1 MPLKLCGP
9 PSTQPDRDKAMP
21 TRAPRPLPNPPP
33 QRPKIIGLFSLS
45 GAGTTFLVNQ
55 LKKEI
60 GEDEFAFYDAN
71 QALEG
76 VCPGGLL
83 AYNPLDFDQGQQYR
97 DVTINAFQEE
107 CAKKDVMG
115 VVVRYLTLWDE
126 DNQCVSLAPSADV
139 KAHTHILYLELPFAQ
154 YSHNSEHSLE
164 KSSQDEVEQAKLKD
178 WDCWQKRD
186 ISYLRRFCHRYD
198 ITFTV
203 LTPHLGTVPKV
214 SSLIKD
220 LQVFSQAHNRRAAK
234 EQLMRI
240 METPRAEF
248 VETVLLFDA
257 DGTLSPQDSE
267 YLLWCQVP
275 CQLMPVGLE
284 NIPSKATLSHI
295 SSSYKDYL
303 QTVLLHEEVF
313 DDQTFADVCQ
323 EVAAA
328 IKMYPDMLALLRQ
341 AIETPHTLPII
352 VTGGPRLVWEI
363 VLKRVGLFETVHVIG
378 SGRHKDHAM
387 MTPEVKGLLVALLQ
401 GKWNADVWAFG
412 SNLVDAVMF
421 LKADK
426 SVFVTDS
433 ETWLIDDTGP
443 VWKEHLQETCPQLQD
458 VLLSTNSTMAPQY
471 QPQKMHLLG
480 KSLVNKIFSRR
491 LRIFYITRDKPSTIL
506 MSFEPECSPTYPIW
520 RSAHHEIGALLANRF
535 LKDNLVDE
543 NPLSD
548 DNYMFPRNLTILAAT
563 PGSMPM
569 ALGIHN
575 EYFGANFLTPD
586 TLTDLGND
594 GSDILTA
601 TRVLVL
607 VKSVIINESFLMDLL
622 KKYSVAIESL
632 VKVVI
637 VAGVIRS
644 SLMTNTKLAR
654 LFGQRPNVNFVTLH
668 FTDDSG
674 SPDDAPELENV

>member
-1 MPLKLCGP
+1 M
-9 PSTQPDRDKAMP
+9 D
-21 TRAPRPLPNPPP
+21 
-33 QRPKIIGLFSLS
+33 
-45 GAGTTFLVNQ
+45 Q

-71 QALEG
+71 QALEA
-76 VCPGGLL
+76 VCPGGLV
-83 AYNPLDFDQGQQYR
+83 AYNALSPDQREQYR
-97 DVTINAFQEE
+97 DVTINAFQKE
-107 CAKKDVMG
+107 CAQKGVMG
-115 VVVRYLTLWDE
+115 VVVRHLTLWDE
-126 DNQCVSLAPSADV
+126 DNECVSLTPAADV
-139 KAHTHILYLELPFAQ
+139 KAHTHILYLELPFAK
-154 YSHNSEHSLE
+154 YSHMLEHSSAD
-164 KSSQDEVEQAKLKD
+164 SSQDEAEQAKLKH

-186 ISYLRRFCHRYD
+186 ISYLRRFCHRYEV
-198 ITFTV
+198 TFTV

-214 SSLIKD
+214 SSLVKD
-220 LQVFSQAHNRRAAK
+220 LQVFSQAHNRRSAK
-234 EQLMRI
+234 EQLMHI

-284 NIPSKATLSHI
+284 NIPSKATLSHS

-313 DDQTFADVCQ
+313 DDQTFADVCHQ
-323 EVAAA
+323 VAAA
-328 IKMYPDMLALLRQ
+328 IQMYPDMLALLRR

-352 VTGGPRLVWEI
+352 ITGGPRLVWEI

-401 GKWNADVWAFG
+401 QKWNADVWAFG

-426 SVFVTDS
+426 SVFITDS
-433 ETWLIDDTGP
+433 ETWLFDDTGP
-443 VWKEHLQETCPQLQD
+443 VWKEHLQETCPQLHD
-458 VLLSTNSTMAPQY
+458 VLLSTNSAMALQY
-471 QPQKMHLLG
+471 QPHEMHLLG

-491 LRIFYITRDKPSTIL
+491 LRIFHVTRDKPSLIL
-506 MSFEPECSPTYPIW
+506 MTFEPECSPTCPIW
-520 RSAHHEIGALLANRF
+520 RTAHHEIGALLANRF
-535 LKDNLVDE
+535 LKDNIIDE
-543 NPLSD
+543 DPLAD

-575 EYFGANFLTPD
+575 ECFGANFLTPD
-586 TLTDLGND
+586 TLTDFGNE
-594 GSDILTA
+594 GSDILMA

-607 VKSVIINESFLMDLL
+607 VKSVIINENFLMDLL
-622 KKYSVAIESL
+622 KKHSVLIESL

-644 SLMTNTKLAR
+644 SLLTNTKLAR

-668 FTDDSG
+668 LADDLG
-674 SPDDAPELENV
+674 SHGDAPEFESV